1 MPDKLECKQVLKQLP
16 AALRTHLRSANIQD
30 SDVASVT
37 RKLQERLS
45 CNVLSYLQL
54 CILKLRPDLCA
65 NTSGVLRAHDA
76 RKKFTATL
84 EDHITGS

>member
-1 MPDKLECKQVLKQLP
+1 MPELRESKQVLKQLP

-45 CNVLSYLQL
+45 CNILSYMQL

-65 NTSGVLRAHDA
+65 NTSEVLRAHDA
-76 RKKFTATL
+76 RKTFTASL
-84 EDHITGS
+84 EDQMTGT